1 MLVLKKIKTIH
12 PGMQM
17 QLINIGLML
26 IKVKE
31 KIGGSWVTFL
41 KQHTMDLNRCGKVL
55 QLFFKKI

>member
-1 MLVLKKIKTIH
+1 
-12 PGMQM
+12 MQM